1 MRFNMRLQALY
12 FIGALAV
19 TAILLSAGAQPLPA
33 NHQWTTN
40 AQAGN
45 QAVQQCPPG
54 YDREPAGY
62 LPGGIWHPAFC
73 GSRSRIPRGAP
84 DEQ

>member
-1 MRFNMRLQALY
+1 MRLQALY

-19 TAILLSAGAQPLPA
+19 TAIMLSAGAQSLPA
-33 NHQWTTN
+33 NHQWPTN
-40 AQAGN
+40 AQAEN
-45 QAVQQCPPG
+45 QAVPDFPAG
-54 YDREPAGY
+54 FDREPAGY

-84 DEQ
+84 DAQ

>member
-1 MRFNMRLQALY
+1 MRLQALY

-19 TAILLSAGAQPLPA
+19 TTIPLLAGAQSLPA

-40 AQAGN
+40 AQADN
-45 QAVQQCPPG
+45 QAVQRCPPG

-62 LPGGIWHPAFC
+62 LPGGFWGPARC
-73 GSRSRIPRGAP
+73 ASRSRIPNGAP
-84 DEQ
+84 AAF

>member
-1 MRFNMRLQALY
+1 MRLQALY

-19 TAILLSAGAQPLPA
+19 TAILLSAGAQSLPA

-40 AQAGN
+40 AQADN
-45 QAVQQCPPG
+45 QTVQQCPAG

-62 LPGGIWHPAFC
+62 LPGGVWHPAFC

>member
-1 MRFNMRLQALY
+1 MRLQALY

-19 TAILLSAGAQPLPA
+19 TAILLSAGAQSLPA
-33 NHQWTTN
+33 NRQWTTN
-40 AQAGN
+40 AQADN
-45 QAVQQCPPG
+45 QAVRKCPAG
-54 YDREPAGY
+54 YDWEPAGY
-62 LPGGIWHPAFC
+62 LPGGVWHPAFC

>member
-1 MRFNMRLQALY
+1 MRLPALY

-19 TAILLSAGAQPLPA
+19 TAIMLSAGAQSFPT

-40 AQAGN
+40 AQADN
-45 QAVQQCPPG
+45 HPFQQCPPG

-84 DEQ
+84 DAQ